1 MTARRKA
8 EVLRIRQEGY
18 QAALAG
24 RHRETNPY
32 STSSMN
38 RFQWFVG
45 YDEFTDEQ
53 QTVDQ

>member
-1 MTARRKA
+1 MTPRRKV

-32 STSSMN
+32 STSCMD
-38 RFQWFVG
+38 RLQWFIG
-45 YDEFTDEQ
+45 YDEFELEQ
-53 QTVDQ
+53 SVADQ